1 METQAVE
8 IIETEIQLPETMSYN
23 HSRLI
28 HRLSLLLSVYEDQ
41 YDVLPELEFELRV
54 GRLKPDVALLPKQAV
69 DWELDIVRF
78 PHPPVTAIEILSPTQ
93 AMDGLVLKIRQGYFS
108 SGVQSAWLVLPT
120 IRTISVYLPNQP
132 VTTFNGGILRDPATG
147 VELAL
152 DALFG

>member
-41 YDVLPELEFELRV
+41 YDVLPELEFELSV

>member
-28 HRLSLLLSVYEDQ
+28 YRLSLLLSVYEDQ
-41 YDVLPELEFELRV
+41 YDVLPELEFELST

>member
-28 HRLSLLLSVYEDQ
+28 HRLSLLLSVYEDR
-41 YDVLPELEFELRV
+41 YDVLPELEFELST

-132 VTTFNGGILRDPATG
+132 VTTFNAGVLRDPATG

>member
-41 YDVLPELEFELRV
+41 YDVLPELEFELST

>member
-28 HRLSLLLSVYEDQ
+28 HRLSLLLSIYEDQ
-41 YDVLPELEFELRV
+41 YDVLPELEFELST
-54 GRLKPDVALLPKQAV
+54 GRLKPDMALLPKQAV

-93 AMDGLVLKIRQGYFS
+93 TMDGLVLKIRQGYFS